1 MADKGWKGIV
11 TSKGVVKD
19 GKAVG
24 GGEGSV
30 SEGGIA
36 VCRRSEQQYKSIRQQ
51 AFQNLKVFL
60 PCIRHT
66 ELVSQAPSWKLAEQ
80 QLNEVHVLSVTKR
93 NVLQLQILQI

>member
-1 MADKGWKGIV
+1 MPHKRTAIQV
-11 TSKGVVKD
+11 NQTASLSKP
-19 GKAVG
+19 
-24 GGEGSV
+24 ESV
-30 SEGGIA
+30 
-36 VCRRSEQQYKSIRQQ
+36 
-51 AFQNLKVFL
+51 L

>member
-1 MADKGWKGIV
+1 MAKR
-11 TSKGVVKD
+11 SE
-19 GKAVG
+19 VG
-24 GGEGSV
+24 RV
-30 SEGGIA
+30 QF
-36 VCRRSEQQYKSIRQQ
+36 RREVLQYAAGSEQQYKSIRQQ

-93 NVLQLQILQI
+93 SVLQLQILQI